1 MLRSELIDRLAER
14 HPHLARK
21 DAEESVEVIL
31 EAIMQAVAE
40 GKRVEIR
47 NFGAFS
53 ASERKARMVRNP
65 RTGEVFTRSATRLPK
80 IQGWQAAPS
89 ARPDAND
96 HRSTSHEA
104 VIGRFILFHP

>member
-1 MLRSELIDRLAER
+1 MLRSDLIARLAER

-31 EAIMQAVAE
+31 EAVMQAVAE

-53 ASERKARMVRNP
+53 ASNRRARQARNP
-65 RTGEVFTRSATRLPK
+65 RSGETFMAPAMWSPRFRAGKPLQALDPMQTG
-80 IQGWQAAPS
+80 QAVAL
-89 ARPDAND
+89 A
-96 HRSTSHEA
+96 STDS
-104 VIGRFILFHP
+104 PPQQ